1 MYKSICIVT
10 TNLTSINVFLKE
22 IIIKLAKKNKIT
34 IISKNSNEKLIINK
48 NIKYKFIPIRRK
60 ISILNDSICLCYL
73 TFYFIFN
80 YFDMYI
86 SLTPKAGLLS
96 SIAGFISN
104 IKVRIHYYTG
114 QVWITKKGLYRIF
127 LILIDKLIFH
137 LNTYNLV
144 DSKGQFEFL
153 VKKGIINENKSKVI
167 ANGSISGIDTK
178 KYKFNLNKRNI
189 LRQSLDIQRE
199 DIVILFV
206 GRFVKDKGIY
216 ELLDNFKHIRNR
228 YSNCILVLIG
238 SDEEGLIE
246 NLRKKFFEFK
256 NIICLD
262 WKKNIQDWYSISDI
276 FCLPSYREGLGL
288 SLLEAASSSIP
299 CVCSNIYGLKYSVID
314 KKTGY
319 FFDLHHSDDLKNKLI
334 YLIENEETR
343 EKFGSNGRQYV
354 LKNFDKDFVIKE
366 FIDFVDLQLK

>member
-1 MYKSICIVT
+1 MDKSICIVT
-10 TNLTSINVFLKE
+10 TNLTSLNVFLKE
-22 IIIKLAKKNKIT
+22 IIIKLAKKYKIT
-34 IISKNSNEKLIINK
+34 IISKNSNDKLIINK

-60 ISILNDSICLCYL
+60 ISLLNDSICLFYL

-127 LILIDKLIFH
+127 LILMDKLIFH

-153 VKKGIINENKSKVI
+153 LKQRIIDENKSKVI

-178 KYKFNLNKRNI
+178 KYKYSLNKRNK
-189 LRQSLDIQRE
+189 LRQSLAIKED

-216 ELLDNFKHIRNR
+216 DLLDNFNDIRNR

-238 SDEEGLIE
+238 SDEESIIE

-262 WKKNIQDWYSISDI
+262 WKNNIEDWYSISDV
-276 FCLPSYREGLGL
+276 FCLPSYREGFGL

-299 CVCSNIYGLKYSVID
+299 CVCSNIYGLKDTLID

-319 FFDLHHSDDLKNKLI
+319 FFDLQNLGDLQKKLI
-334 YLIENEETR
+334 LLIENKETR
-343 EKFGSNGRQYV
+343 EKFGSNGRKYV

-366 FIDFVDLQLK
+366 FIEFVDLQLK